1 MPKNSNLDSLKSREQ
16 DAFHRK
22 QVEFKNYLDAKNRAD
37 IAYNAMQSAR
47 QECRTAREEMNR
59 EYEDM
64 QRSSNNFRE
73 VWDEYGRIRDINNS
87 RIESLRQEAEYEHR
101 EMQDCFERAS
111 SCYHYGDKS
120 EAPYWSSQG
129 QDHKCRRDNINEEVS
144 RLCQEVKSARR
155 DAEWRAPK
163 TDSSAFQRAKGFFND
178 AKSRQKSA
186 EAEFERLK
194 IEREQYKAK
203 FDSIQAEYLRLK
215 EEFQEKLAQIKQD
228 NQRERDKILDKAGVN
243 WSNREDAKIV
253 KKADG
258 TTQVYYGGLLFG
270 DGLGHGHAALD
281 QFDNK
286 TYNRGAFEKHGSQ
299 NYVNNSSKESKT
311 YSRNVLEER
320 ESQKFI
326 KNTHDCDT
334 TDKYKTRNY
343 HANSDGSWTF
353 DWEGKIA
360 KGYPNK
366 KDPNHFTDILYDGLH
381 GNIKG
386 DKHGHII
393 IENSTSDVVLHRNVD
408 GEIITLDESRCPG
421 INEKKKQ

>member
-1 MPKNSNLDSLKSREQ
+1 MPKNSSLDSLKSREQ

-22 QVEFKNYLDAKNRAD
+22 QLVFKDYLDAKNRAD
-37 IAYNAMQSAR
+37 IAYSAMQAAR

-73 VWDEYGRIRDINNS
+73 VWDEYGRIRDINNA

-101 EMQDCFERAS
+101 EMQDCFDRAGN
-111 SCYHYGDKS
+111 CYHYGDKS

-129 QDHKCRRDNINEEVS
+129 HDHKYRRDNINEEVS
-144 RLCQEVKSARR
+144 RLCQEVKTARQ

-163 TDSSAFQRAKGFFND
+163 TDSSAFQRAKELFND

-186 EAEFERLK
+186 EAEFDRLK
-194 IEREQYKAK
+194 TERDQYKVQ

-215 EEFQEKLAQIKQD
+215 EEFQEKLAQVKQD
-228 NQRERDKILDKAGVN
+228 NQRERDKILDKAGVS

-258 TTQVYYGGLLFG
+258 TTQIYYGGLLSG

-281 QFDNK
+281 QFDDK
-286 TYNRGAFEKHGSQ
+286 TYDRGAFEKHGSQ

-311 YSRNVLEER
+311 YSRNILEEHENQNYTSSR
-320 ESQKFI
+320 NKGFTMYDRNARI
-326 KNTHDCDT
+326 NTEIGGSGKGNYINVRTGEGHTTQWYDDGYRISWDT
-334 TDKYKTRNY
+334 K
-343 HANSDGSWTF
+343 DGGMTEKSHWT
-353 DWEGKIA
+353 
-360 KGYPNK
+360 NQ
-366 KDPNHFTDILYDGLH
+366 NVS
-381 GNIKG
+381 KG
-386 DKHGHII
+386 DQ
-393 IENSTSDVVLHRNVD
+393 HRHD
-408 GEIITLDESRCPG
+408 APDDAKI
-421 INEKKKQ
+421 

>member
-47 QECRTAREEMNR
+47 QECRAAREEMNR

-73 VWDEYGRIRDINNS
+73 VWDEYGRIRDINNA
-87 RIESLRQEAEYEHR
+87 RIESLRQEADYEHR

-111 SCYHYGDKS
+111 SCYQYGDKS

-129 QDHKCRRDNINEEVS
+129 HDHKYRRDNINEEVS
-144 RLCQEVKSARR
+144 RLCQEVKTARQ
-155 DAEWRAPK
+155 DAECRAPK
-163 TDSSAFQRAKGFFND
+163 TDSSAFQRAKEFFND

-194 IEREQYKAK
+194 TERDQYKAK
-203 FDSIQAEYLRLK
+203 FDSAQAEYLRLK

-270 DGLGHGHAALD
+270 DGLGHGHAALN
-281 QFDNK
+281 QFDDK
-286 TYNRGAFEKHGSQ
+286 TYDRGAFEKHGSQ
-299 NYVNNSSKESKT
+299 NFINTSGSEAKAYDHDAIKDHGARSSTNTGRGGIMIYDRNARPGHQVMGIEGGVKLRPNSSFRGEGQDWFYKKKPGVIGHIT
-311 YSRNVLEER
+311 QFYDDGVRVSRDTRDGIHEENVHWTDER
-320 ESQKFI
+320 L
-326 KNTHDCDT
+326 NDG
-334 TDKYKTRNY
+334 
-343 HANSDGSWTF
+343 HA
-353 DWEGKIA
+353 
-360 KGYPNK
+360 
-366 KDPNHFTDILYDGLH
+366 
-381 GNIKG
+381 
-386 DKHGHII
+386 DKHKRP
-393 IENSTSDVVLHRNVD
+393 ND
-408 GEIITLDESRCPG
+408 
-421 INEKKKQ
+421 

>member
-1 MPKNSNLDSLKSREQ
+1 MSKNPELNSLKAREQ
-16 DAFHRK
+16 DAFRRK
-22 QVEFKNYLDAKNRAD
+22 QVSFQNYIDAKNRANAAHD
-37 IAYNAMQSAR
+37 AMQTAWKERCS
-47 QECRTAREEMNR
+47 AREEMNH

-64 QRSSNNFRE
+64 QRSSNNYHE
-73 VWDEYGRIRDINNS
+73 VWNEYGRIRDVNNA
-87 RIESLRQEAEYEHR
+87 RIESLRQEADYEHR

-111 SCYHYGDKS
+111 SCYQYGNKS

-129 QDHKCRRDNINEEVS
+129 HDHKNRRDSINEEVS
-144 RLCQEVKSARR
+144 RLCQEVKSAKQ

-163 TDSSAFQRAKGFFND
+163 TDSSAFRIAKNAFNN
-178 AKSRQKSA
+178 AKSRHESA

-194 IEREQYKAK
+194 AERDHYKAK
-203 FDSIQAEYLRLK
+203 FDSAQAEYLRLK

-258 TTQVYYGGLLFG
+258 TTQVYYGGLLSG

-299 NYVNNSSKESKT
+299 NYINNGSKESKT

-320 ESQKFI
+320 ESQNYTSSRNKGFTMYDRNARI
-326 KNTHDCDT
+326 NTEIGGSGKGNYINVRTGEGHTTQWYDDGYRISWDTKDGGMTEKSHWTNQNVPRGDQHRHDAPD
-334 TDKYKTRNY
+334 D
-343 HANSDGSWTF
+343 A
-353 DWEGKIA
+353 KI
-360 KGYPNK
+360 
-366 KDPNHFTDILYDGLH
+366 
-381 GNIKG
+381 
-386 DKHGHII
+386 
-393 IENSTSDVVLHRNVD
+393 
-408 GEIITLDESRCPG
+408 
-421 INEKKKQ
+421 

>member
-1 MPKNSNLDSLKSREQ
+1 MPKNSSLDSLKSREQ

-22 QVEFKNYLDAKNRAD
+22 QVEFKNYLDAKSRAD
-37 IAYNAMQSAR
+37 IAYNVMQSAR

-73 VWDEYGRIRDINNS
+73 VWDEYGRIRDINNA

-101 EMQDCFERAS
+101 EMQDCFDRAG

-129 QDHKCRRDNINEEVS
+129 YDHKYRRDSINEEVS
-144 RLCQEVKSARR
+144 RLCREVKSARQ

-163 TDSSAFQRAKGFFND
+163 TDSSAFQRAKSFFND

-194 IEREQYKAK
+194 TERDQYKAK
-203 FDSIQAEYLRLK
+203 FDSAQAEYLRLK
-215 EEFQEKLAQIKQD
+215 EEFKEKLAQIKQD
-228 NQRERDKILDKAGVN
+228 NQRERDKILDKAGVK

-258 TTQVYYGGLLFG
+258 TTQVYYGGLLSG

-311 YSRNVLEER
+311 YSRNVPEER
-320 ESQKFI
+320 ENQNYTISRNKGFTMYDRNARI
-326 KNTHDCDT
+326 NTEIGGSGKGNYINVRTGEGHTTQWYDDGYRISWDT
-334 TDKYKTRNY
+334 K
-343 HANSDGSWTF
+343 DGGMTEKSHWTNQNV
-353 DWEGKIA
+353 
-360 KGYPNK
+360 P
-366 KDPNHFTDILYDGLH
+366 
-381 GNIKG
+381 KG
-386 DKHGHII
+386 DQYRHDAPDDAKI
-393 IENSTSDVVLHRNVD
+393 
-408 GEIITLDESRCPG
+408 
-421 INEKKKQ
+421 